1 MEKVSER
8 NGRASAKGL
17 SSTGFGGGVQVLNLN
32 WNQFKPT
39 GTQSKLAPN
48 YTFNRFWWRCTGM
61 PCQLWLLIGLVQL
74 TSLIGLV

>member
-48 YTFNRFWWRCTGM
+48 ETFNRFWWWCAGIALSALTFD
-61 PCQLWLLIGLVQL
+61 WFILVN
-74 TSLIGLV
+74 